1 MIHISF
7 HHPSHH
13 FDLSLLWMRE
23 VLEAEEGVARMVQ
36 EQEDKLEQVAP
47 EFNNISL

>member
-23 VLEAEEGVARMVQ
+23 VLGAEEGVAQMVL
-36 EQEDKLEQVAP
+36 EQEDKLEHVAP
-47 EFNNISL
+47 QFNNISL